1 MGESL
6 EEENVELCKKL
17 LTLAFIRSQGSAPD
31 DIIYDV
37 YYLNESDGVPDVA
50 MVIQLFATNLA
61 KMRKNRRHMGKEEEE
76 EEEEEEELEEEQ
88 EHEEQE
94 QEQEQE
100 QEESGE
106 VHEEDGASLAS
117 HLNAHNKTQLFMP
130 LNIASIC
137 KLSRS
142 KILNNRSIIIVT
154 DLIMTG
160 NNVRL

>member
-61 KMRKNRRHMGKEEEE
+61 KMRKNRRLLGKEEE

-88 EHEEQE
+88 EQEKEKEEQE
-94 QEQEQE
+94 QEQEG
-100 QEESGE
+100 SGE
-106 VHEEDGASLAS
+106 EHEEDGASLAS